1 MEPYLGNPTCT
12 IAVLESHHISAR
24 KRFGQ
29 NFLIDKGVL
38 EDTVRAAGIGPDDF
52 VLEIGPGIGTL
63 TQYLAQAAG
72 HVCSVEL
79 DRSLEPVLA
88 DTLSGWKNVEILWGD
103 ILKTDIRKLAEEK
116 NGGRPLKVAAN
127 LPYYITTPIIMKLLE
142 GEVPVSGITVMVQKE
157 VADRMM
163 AVPGTKD
170 YGALSLAV
178 QYYSKPER
186 VRIVHPSSFIPQP
199 GVDSAVVHLSRY
211 SEPPVCCRDPQQ
223 LFAVIRA
230 SFNQRRKKLVN
241 GLVNYPPLH
250 CTKEQAEQAVA
261 KCGFRPDVRGEM
273 LSLEE
278 FAALSDALSLLQHF
292 RNLS

>member
-142 GEVPVSGITVMVQKE
+142 GEAPVSGITVMVQKE

-199 GVDSAVVHLSRY
+199 GVDSAVMHLACY
-211 SEPPVCCRDPQQ
+211 EEPPVTCRDKEL
-223 LFAVIRA
+223 LFRVIRA
-230 SFNQRRKKLVN
+230 SFGQRRKKLVN
-241 GLVNYPPLH
+241 GVSSGAGLEY
-250 CTKEQAEQAVA
+250 TKEEVAEALA
-261 KCGFRPDVRGEM
+261 AAGLSPDVRGEA
-273 LSLEE
+273 LTLAE
-278 FAALSDALSLLQHF
+278 FAALTDALPCK
-292 RNLS
+292 

>member
-38 EDTVRAAGIGPDDF
+38 EDTVRAAGIGPEDF

-103 ILKTDIRKLAEEK
+103 ILKTDLRKLAEEK

-142 GEVPVSGITVMVQKE
+142 GEAPVSGITVMVQKE

-199 GVDSAVVHLSRY
+199 GVDSAVMNLARY
-211 SEPPVCCRDPQQ
+211 EEPPVMCRDKDL
-223 LFAVIRA
+223 LFRVIRA
-230 SFNQRRKKLVN
+230 SFGQRRKKLVN
-241 GLVNYPPLH
+241 GVSSGAGLEY
-250 CTKEQAEQAVA
+250 TKEEVAEALA
-261 KCGFRPDVRGEM
+261 AAGLSPDVRGEA
-273 LSLEE
+273 LTLAE
-278 FAALSDALSLLQHF
+278 FAALTDALPCK
-292 RNLS
+292 

>member
-199 GVDSAVVHLSRY
+199 GVDSAVMHLACY
-211 SEPPVCCRDPQQ
+211 EEPPVTCRDKDL
-223 LFAVIRA
+223 LFRVIRA
-230 SFNQRRKKLVN
+230 SFGQRRKKLVN
-241 GLVNYPPLH
+241 GVSSGAGLEY
-250 CTKEQAEQAVA
+250 TKEEVAEALA
-261 KCGFRPDVRGEM
+261 AAGLSPDVRGEA
-273 LSLEE
+273 LTLAE
-278 FAALSDALSLLQHF
+278 FAALTDALPCK
-292 RNLS
+292 

>member
-63 TQYLAQAAG
+63 TQYLARAAG

-142 GEVPVSGITVMVQKE
+142 GEAPVSGITVMVQKE

-199 GVDSAVVHLSRY
+199 GVDSAVMHLACY
-211 SEPPVCCRDPQQ
+211 EEPPVTCRDKDL
-223 LFAVIRA
+223 LFRVIKA
-230 SFNQRRKKLVN
+230 SFGQRRKKLVN
-241 GLVNYPPLH
+241 GVSSGTGLDY
-250 CTKEQAEQAVA
+250 TKEEVSEALTSA
-261 KCGFRPDVRGEM
+261 GLSPDVRGEA
-273 LSLEE
+273 LTLAE
-278 FAALSDALSLLQHF
+278 FAALTDALPS
-292 RNLS
+292 R

>member
-38 EDTVRAAGIGPDDF
+38 EDTVRAAGIGPEDF

-103 ILKTDIRKLAEEK
+103 ILKTDLRKLAEEK

-142 GEVPVSGITVMVQKE
+142 GEAPVSGITVMVQKE

-186 VRIVHPSSFIPQP
+186 VRIVHPSSFIPRP
-199 GVDSAVVHLSRY
+199 GVDSAVMNLARY
-211 SEPPVCCRDPQQ
+211 EEPPVMCRDKDL
-223 LFAVIRA
+223 LFRVIRA
-230 SFNQRRKKLVN
+230 SFGQRRKKLVN
-241 GLVNYPPLH
+241 GVSSGAGLEY
-250 CTKEQAEQAVA
+250 TKEEVAEALA
-261 KCGFRPDVRGEM
+261 AAGLSPDVRGEA
-273 LSLEE
+273 LTLAE
-278 FAALSDALSLLQHF
+278 FAALTDALPCK
-292 RNLS
+292 

>member
-103 ILKTDIRKLAEEK
+103 ILNTDIRKLAEEK

-199 GVDSAVVHLSRY
+199 GVDSAVMHLACY
-211 SEPPVCCRDPQQ
+211 EEPPVTCRDKDL
-223 LFAVIRA
+223 LFRVIRA
-230 SFNQRRKKLVN
+230 SFGQRRKKLVN
-241 GLVNYPPLH
+241 GVSSGAGLDY
-250 CTKEQAEQAVA
+250 TKEEVAEALTA
-261 KCGFRPDVRGEM
+261 AGLSPDVRGEA
-273 LSLEE
+273 LTLAE
-278 FAALSDALSLLQHF
+278 FAALTDALPCK
-292 RNLS
+292 

>member
-103 ILKTDIRKLAEEK
+103 ILKTDLRKLAEEK

-142 GEVPVSGITVMVQKE
+142 GEAPVSGITVMVQKE

-199 GVDSAVVHLSRY
+199 GVDSAVMHLARY
-211 SEPPVCCRDPQQ
+211 EEPPVMCRDKDL
-223 LFAVIRA
+223 LFRVIRA
-230 SFNQRRKKLVN
+230 SFGQRRKKLVN
-241 GLVNYPPLH
+241 GVSSGAGLEY
-250 CTKEQAEQAVA
+250 TKEEVAEALA
-261 KCGFRPDVRGEM
+261 AAGLSPDVRGEA
-273 LSLEE
+273 LTLAE
-278 FAALSDALSLLQHF
+278 FAALTDALPCK
-292 RNLS
+292 

>member
-103 ILKTDIRKLAEEK
+103 ILKTDIRKLAEER
-116 NGGRPLKVAAN
+116 NGGRPMKVAAN

-142 GEVPVSGITVMVQKE
+142 GDAPVSGITVMVQKE

-178 QYYSKPER
+178 QYYSKPEK

-199 GVDSAVVHLSRY
+199 GVDSAVMHLACY
-211 SEPPVCCRDPQQ
+211 EKPPVACRDRDL
-223 LFAVIRA
+223 LFRVIKA
-230 SFNQRRKKLVN
+230 SFGQRRKKLVN
-241 GLVNYPPLH
+241 GVSSGAGLEYTKEEVAEALVNAGLS
-250 CTKEQAEQAVA
+250 
-261 KCGFRPDVRGEM
+261 PDVRGEA
-273 LSLEE
+273 LTLAE
-278 FAALSDALSLLQHF
+278 FAALTDALAGK
-292 RNLS
+292 

>member
-38 EDTVRAAGIGPDDF
+38 EDTVRAAGIGPEDF

-103 ILKTDIRKLAEEK
+103 ILKTDLRKLAEEK

-142 GEVPVSGITVMVQKE
+142 GEAPVSGITVMVQKE

-199 GVDSAVVHLSRY
+199 GVDSAVMHLARY
-211 SEPPVCCRDPQQ
+211 EEPPVTCSDKDL
-223 LFAVIRA
+223 LFRVIRA
-230 SFNQRRKKLVN
+230 SFGQRRKKLVN
-241 GLVNYPPLH
+241 GVSSGAGLEY
-250 CTKEQAEQAVA
+250 TKEEVAEALA
-261 KCGFRPDVRGEM
+261 AAGLSPDVRGEA
-273 LSLEE
+273 LTLAE
-278 FAALSDALSLLQHF
+278 FAALTDALPCK
-292 RNLS
+292 

>member
-199 GVDSAVVHLSRY
+199 GVDSAVMHLACY
-211 SEPPVCCRDPQQ
+211 EEPPVTCRDKDL
-223 LFAVIRA
+223 LFRVIRA
-230 SFNQRRKKLVN
+230 SFGQRRKKLVN
-241 GLVNYPPLH
+241 GVSSGAGLDY
-250 CTKEQAEQAVA
+250 TKEEVAEALTA
-261 KCGFRPDVRGEM
+261 AGLSPDVRGEA
-273 LSLEE
+273 LRLAE
-278 FAALSDALSLLQHF
+278 FAALTDVLSCK
-292 RNLS
+292 

>member
-38 EDTVRAAGIGPDDF
+38 EDTVRAAGIGPEDF

-103 ILKTDIRKLAEEK
+103 ILKTDLRKLAEEK

-142 GEVPVSGITVMVQKE
+142 GEAPVSGITVMVQKE

-199 GVDSAVVHLSRY
+199 GVDSAVMNLARY
-211 SEPPVCCRDPQQ
+211 EEPPVMCRDKDL
-223 LFAVIRA
+223 LFRVIRA
-230 SFNQRRKKLVN
+230 SFGQRRKKLVN
-241 GLVNYPPLH
+241 GVSYGAGLEY
-250 CTKEQAEQAVA
+250 TKEEVAEALA
-261 KCGFRPDVRGEM
+261 AAGLSPDVRGEA
-273 LSLEE
+273 LTLAE
-278 FAALSDALSLLQHF
+278 FAALTDALPCK
-292 RNLS
+292 

>member
-38 EDTVRAAGIGPDDF
+38 EDTVRAAGIGPEDF

-88 DTLSGWKNVEILWGD
+88 DTLSGWKNVEILWGH
-103 ILKTDIRKLAEEK
+103 ILKTDLRKLAEEK

-142 GEVPVSGITVMVQKE
+142 GEAPVSGITVMVQKE
-157 VADRMM
+157 VADRTM

-199 GVDSAVVHLSRY
+199 GVDSAVMHLARY
-211 SEPPVCCRDPQQ
+211 EEPPVMCRDKDL
-223 LFAVIRA
+223 LFRVIRA
-230 SFNQRRKKLVN
+230 SFGQRRKKLVN
-241 GLVNYPPLH
+241 GVSSGAGLEY
-250 CTKEQAEQAVA
+250 TKEEVAEALA
-261 KCGFRPDVRGEM
+261 AAGLSPDVRGEA
-273 LSLEE
+273 LTLAE
-278 FAALSDALSLLQHF
+278 FAALTDALPCK
-292 RNLS
+292 

>member
-38 EDTVRAAGIGPDDF
+38 EDTVRAAGIGPEDF

-103 ILKTDIRKLAEEK
+103 ILKTDLRKLAEEK

-142 GEVPVSGITVMVQKE
+142 GEAPVSGITVMVQKE

-199 GVDSAVVHLSRY
+199 GVDSAVMNLARY
-211 SEPPVCCRDPQQ
+211 EEPPVTCRDKDL
-223 LFAVIRA
+223 LFRVIRA
-230 SFNQRRKKLVN
+230 SFGQRRKKLVN
-241 GLVNYPPLH
+241 GVSSGAGLEY
-250 CTKEQAEQAVA
+250 TKEEVAEALA
-261 KCGFRPDVRGEM
+261 AAGLSPDVRGEA
-273 LSLEE
+273 LTLAE
-278 FAALSDALSLLQHF
+278 FAALTDALPCK
-292 RNLS
+292 

>member
-63 TQYLAQAAG
+63 TQYLARAAG

-142 GEVPVSGITVMVQKE
+142 GEAPVSGITVMVQKE

-199 GVDSAVVHLSRY
+199 GVDSAVMHLACY
-211 SEPPVCCRDPQQ
+211 EEPPVTCRDKDL
-223 LFAVIRA
+223 LFRVIRA
-230 SFNQRRKKLVN
+230 SFGQRRKKLVN
-241 GLVNYPPLH
+241 GVSSGTGLDY
-250 CTKEQAEQAVA
+250 TKEEVSEALTSA
-261 KCGFRPDVRGEM
+261 GLSPDVRGEA
-273 LSLEE
+273 LTLAE
-278 FAALSDALSLLQHF
+278 FAALTDALPS
-292 RNLS
+292 R

>member
-38 EDTVRAAGIGPDDF
+38 EDTVRAAGIGPEDF

-103 ILKTDIRKLAEEK
+103 ILKTDLRKLAEEK

-142 GEVPVSGITVMVQKE
+142 GEAPVSGITVMVQKE

-199 GVDSAVVHLSRY
+199 GVDSAVMHLACY
-211 SEPPVCCRDPQQ
+211 EEPPVTCRDKDL
-223 LFAVIRA
+223 LFRVIRA
-230 SFNQRRKKLVN
+230 SFGQRRKKLVN
-241 GLVNYPPLH
+241 GVSSGAGLEY
-250 CTKEQAEQAVA
+250 TKEEVAEALA
-261 KCGFRPDVRGEM
+261 AAGLSPDVRGEA
-273 LSLEE
+273 LTLAE
-278 FAALSDALSLLQHF
+278 FAALTDALPCK
-292 RNLS
+292 

>member
-63 TQYLAQAAG
+63 TQYLAQTAG

-79 DRSLEPVLA
+79 DRSLEAVLA

-199 GVDSAVVHLSRY
+199 GVDSAVMHLACY
-211 SEPPVCCRDPQQ
+211 EEPPVTCRDKDL
-223 LFAVIRA
+223 LFRVIRA
-230 SFNQRRKKLVN
+230 SFGQRRKKLVN
-241 GLVNYPPLH
+241 GVSSGAGLDY
-250 CTKEQAEQAVA
+250 TKEEVAEALTA
-261 KCGFRPDVRGEM
+261 AGLSPDVRGEA
-273 LSLEE
+273 LRLAE
-278 FAALSDALSLLQHF
+278 FAALTDALSCK
-292 RNLS
+292 

>member
-38 EDTVRAAGIGPDDF
+38 EDTVRAAGIGPEDF

-103 ILKTDIRKLAEEK
+103 ILKTDLRKLAEEK

-142 GEVPVSGITVMVQKE
+142 GEAPVSGITVMVQKE

-199 GVDSAVVHLSRY
+199 GVDSAVMNLARY
-211 SEPPVCCRDPQQ
+211 EEPPVMCRDKDL
-223 LFAVIRA
+223 LFRVIRA
-230 SFNQRRKKLVN
+230 SFGQRRKKLVN
-241 GLVNYPPLH
+241 GVSSGAGLEYS
-250 CTKEQAEQAVA
+250 KEEVAEALA
-261 KCGFRPDVRGEM
+261 AAGLSPDVRGEA
-273 LSLEE
+273 LTLAE
-278 FAALSDALSLLQHF
+278 FAALTDALPCK
-292 RNLS
+292 

>member
-63 TQYLAQAAG
+63 TQYLAQTAG

-199 GVDSAVVHLSRY
+199 GVDSAVMHLACY
-211 SEPPVCCRDPQQ
+211 EEPPVTCRDKDL
-223 LFAVIRA
+223 LFRVIRA
-230 SFNQRRKKLVN
+230 SFGQRRKKLVN
-241 GLVNYPPLH
+241 GVSSGAGLDF
-250 CTKEQAEQAVA
+250 TKEEVAEALTA
-261 KCGFRPDVRGEM
+261 AGLSPDVRGEA
-273 LSLEE
+273 LRLAE
-278 FAALSDALSLLQHF
+278 FAALTDALSCK
-292 RNLS
+292 

>member
-199 GVDSAVVHLSRY
+199 GVDSAVMHLACY
-211 SEPPVCCRDPQQ
+211 EEPPVKCRDKDL
-223 LFAVIRA
+223 LFRVIRA
-230 SFNQRRKKLVN
+230 SFGQRRKKLVN
-241 GLVNYPPLH
+241 GVSSGAGLDY
-250 CTKEQAEQAVA
+250 TKEEVAEALTA
-261 KCGFRPDVRGEM
+261 AGLSPDARGEA
-273 LSLEE
+273 LRLAE
-278 FAALSDALSLLQHF
+278 FAALTDALSCK
-292 RNLS
+292 

>member
-38 EDTVRAAGIGPDDF
+38 EDTVRAAGIGSEDF

-103 ILKTDIRKLAEEK
+103 ILKTDLRKLAEEK

-142 GEVPVSGITVMVQKE
+142 GEAPVSGITVMVQKE

-199 GVDSAVVHLSRY
+199 GVDSAVMHLARY
-211 SEPPVCCRDPQQ
+211 EEPPVTCRDKDL
-223 LFAVIRA
+223 LFRVIRA
-230 SFNQRRKKLVN
+230 SFGQRRKKLVN
-241 GLVNYPPLH
+241 GVSSGAGLEY
-250 CTKEQAEQAVA
+250 TKEEVAEALA
-261 KCGFRPDVRGEM
+261 AAGLSPDVRGEA
-273 LSLEE
+273 LTLAE
-278 FAALSDALSLLQHF
+278 FAALTDALPCK
-292 RNLS
+292 

>member
-1 MEPYLGNPTCT
+1 MEPYLGDPKYTA
-12 IAVLESHHISAR
+12 AVLKMHGISAR
-24 KRFGQ
+24 KKFGQ
-29 NFLIDKGVL
+29 NFLIDRTVL
-38 EDTVRAAGIGPDDF
+38 EDTVEAAGVGAEDC

-63 TQYLAQAAG
+63 TQFLASRAG
-72 HVCSVEL
+72 KVCAVEI
-79 DRSLEPVLA
+79 DRSLEGVLK
-88 DTLSGWKNVEILWGD
+88 DTLSGWPNVRLIWGD
-103 ILKTDIRKLAEEK
+103 ILKLDVARIAEEE
-116 NGGRPLKVAAN
+116 NGGRPMKVAAN
-127 LPYYITTPIIMKLLE
+127 LPYYITTPIVLQLLE
-142 GEVPVSGITVMVQKE
+142 STDRISDITLMVQKE
-157 VADRMM
+157 VADRMI
-163 AVPGTKD
+163 ALPSSKD
-170 YGALSLAV
+170 YGALTLAV
-178 QYYSKPER
+178 QYYSRPEI
-186 VRIVHPSSFIPQP
+186 VRIVHPSSFMPQP

>member
-38 EDTVRAAGIGPDDF
+38 EDTVRAAGIGPEDF

-103 ILKTDIRKLAEEK
+103 ILKTDLRKLAEEK

-142 GEVPVSGITVMVQKE
+142 GEAPVSGITVMVQKE

-199 GVDSAVVHLSRY
+199 GVDSAVMHLARY
-211 SEPPVCCRDPQQ
+211 EEPPVTCRDKDL
-223 LFAVIRA
+223 LFRVIRA
-230 SFNQRRKKLVN
+230 SFGQRRKKLVN
-241 GLVNYPPLH
+241 GVSSGAGLEY
-250 CTKEQAEQAVA
+250 TKEEVAEALA
-261 KCGFRPDVRGEM
+261 AAGLSPDVRGEA
-273 LSLEE
+273 LTLAE
-278 FAALSDALSLLQHF
+278 FAALTDALPCK
-292 RNLS
+292 